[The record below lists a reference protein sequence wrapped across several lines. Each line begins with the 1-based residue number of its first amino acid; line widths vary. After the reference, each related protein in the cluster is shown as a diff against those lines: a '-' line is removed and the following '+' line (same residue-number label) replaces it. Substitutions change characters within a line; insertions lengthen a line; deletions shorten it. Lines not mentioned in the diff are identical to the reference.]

1 MKNVLWRFPEGG
13 LGFAYLTQL
22 FVPSAR
28 LMIKMSKK
36 GILWCQASTFL
47 CEITTL
53 GNKHSLTMKSQPSPS
68 GFNSQWYICRCFRE
82 SHSCTVNT
90 YMFLGIL
97 LWLIKPLV
105 SHDYCFTVFIVS
117 LKKQQEHMPCCVDVY
132 SKKQQRFLVKNRCI
146 SIFTEIHQ

>member
-1 MKNVLWRFPEGG
+1 MKNCIVQILRRWVAVCIFDP
-13 LGFAYLTQL
+13 
-22 FVPSAR
+22 VVCPPAR

-36 GILWCQASTFL
+36 GVLRCQASTLL

-53 GNKHSLTMKSQPSPS
+53 GNKHSFTMKSQPSPS

-82 SHSCTVNT
+82 SYSCTVNT
-90 YMFLGIL
+90 YRFLGIL

-117 LKKQQEHMPCCVDVY
+117 LKKQHEHMPCCVDLY
-132 SKKQQRFLVKNRCI
+132 FKKQQRFPVTNRCI
-146 SIFTEIHQ
+146 NIFTEIHQ

>member
-1 MKNVLWRFPEGG
+1 MKNVFCRFSEGG
-13 LGFAYLTQL
+13 LRFTYLTQL
-22 FVPSAR
+22 FVPPAQPK
-28 LMIKMSKK
+28 IKMSKK
-36 GILWCQASTFL
+36 GILWCQASTLL

-53 GNKHSLTMKSQPSPS
+53 GNEHSLTMKSQPSPS
-68 GFNSQWYICRCFRE
+68 GFNSQWYICRCFRK

-105 SHDYCFTVFIVS
+105 SYDYCFIVFTVS
-117 LKKQQEHMPCCVDVY
+117 LKKQHEHMPCFVDVY
-132 SKKQQRFLVKNRCI
+132 SKKQQRFLVTNRCI